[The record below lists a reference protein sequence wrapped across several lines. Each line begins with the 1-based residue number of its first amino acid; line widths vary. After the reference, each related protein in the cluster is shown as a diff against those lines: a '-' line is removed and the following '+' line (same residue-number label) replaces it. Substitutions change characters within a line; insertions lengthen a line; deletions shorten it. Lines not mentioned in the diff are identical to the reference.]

1 MCNNYSIHILC
12 KQHGAFLKTDHT
24 LIYKTNISNFQK
36 TEIIQTTVY
45 DHNTIKLEINNKRI
59 TKFFF
64 KLRCRKLRCPILNN
78 LWAKKEIMI
87 EIRKYL
93 YCMAKNTIIRM
104 YSM

>member
-1 MCNNYSIHILC
+1 M
-12 KQHGAFLKTDHT
+12 KTDHT